1 MGWVCCTC
9 GDPNNPIFRH
19 CVWCPHDRCPDC
31 NWNYRHPGAGSN
43 TQRPLALAPRV
54 NMEEKD
60 EGMVGLEV
68 KTHVVESGEGIEKE
82 EHDGAGE

>member
-1 MGWVCCTC
+1 
-9 GDPNNPIFRH
+9 
-19 CVWCPHDRCPDC
+19 
-31 NWNYRHPGAGSN
+31 
-43 TQRPLALAPRV
+43 
-54 NMEEKD
+54 MEEKD